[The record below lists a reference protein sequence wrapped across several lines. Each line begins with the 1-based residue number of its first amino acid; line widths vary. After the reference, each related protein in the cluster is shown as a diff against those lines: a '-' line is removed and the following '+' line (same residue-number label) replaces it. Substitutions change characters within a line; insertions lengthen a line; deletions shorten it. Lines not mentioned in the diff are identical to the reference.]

1 MGRLRVAFVLVVA
14 VTLPLFAESF
24 QIKKEVPTELWEP
37 VRPSNDA
44 SLVVAE
50 TVDFAEPRFEGVG
63 QGEVRVTVA
72 GARALRVETMPELPV
87 VERVYAVPV
96 GMRAEVFW
104 DGAVLNET
112 DGPVPLHA
120 QPETFYWSND
130 PSFRLAEPAT
140 GRFYPGKLV
149 DSAQIGNQV
158 RVRFYPLQWDRKTKS
173 LVQMQQVG
181 VKVYASIF
189 DGLFGTKKAAAPAA
203 TLKSESVILA
213 RANMLDAAKL
223 LQSFHSANYGI
234 ASEIVTVE
242 SVEKAEAELPESD
255 LPDGYKDR
263 SLADSIVVPYDAARG
278 RGYNYSLARK
288 LAQFFQ
294 RNLATGSPLKY
305 ITLVGDSVSIPPSY
319 YFSVRTGFDAKF
331 GVTDQC
337 YAAVAQCLEPRA
349 AVGRLPLQ
357 SVDEMKAYLAKTERW
372 LKYADTAPS
381 ELALFGGKAFAGPF
395 YIGELGV
402 LRALPEKA
410 DWRGVHKNFRTK
422 QNYTRAGVLETVRG
436 NGDSSFVYSLDHGG
450 GNQWYVEQ
458 QSVGSREVMAATS
471 SGSTVNPL
479 IFSIACTNGAYDEKL
494 LQDELYEDASQGADS
509 VGVALIRSVAG
520 AVGYF
525 GSSRPALGAPI
536 FEVDANGNLD
546 LQDSNHGLK
555 LLDTALEDYRVKGSG
570 RLGDYVRGTLT
581 RYASDPASLVTKDRF
596 RWTYLNAVLLGDPAM
611 RLASRTARESV
622 SPLARAV
629 DEIQAAFK
637 ASNSV
642 PAFSLPASGDAALR
656 VHAKTDVEAT
666 LFVQGQGLRF
676 NETLVQ
682 SKSVAV
688 GDADIA
694 FSDTQGRQTYFMRLE
709 NKTGVPI
716 ERQVWFRTQ

>member
-1 MGRLRVAFVLVVA
+1 VGRLRVAFVLVVA

-37 VRPSNDA
+37 VRPSNNA

-50 TVDFAEPRFEGVG
+50 NVDFAEPRFEGVG
-63 QGEVRVTVA
+63 QGEVRVSVP
-72 GARALRVETMPELPV
+72 GARALRVETMPELAV
-87 VERVYAVPV
+87 VGRDYALPA
-96 GMRAEVFW
+96 GARAEVFW
-104 DGAVLNET
+104 DSAVLQET
-112 DGPVPLHA
+112 DGPVPLRA

-130 PSFRLAEPAT
+130 PSFRLAEPST

-149 DSAQIGNQV
+149 DFVQSGSQV
-158 RVRFYPLQWDRKTKS
+158 RVRFYPLQWDRQNRTVVRMGR
-173 LVQMQQVG
+173 LA
-181 VKVYASIF
+181 VKVFAVPLEAEQPTWRPSAQF
-189 DGLFGTKKAAAPAA
+189 APQ
-203 TLKSESVILA
+203 SVILVREAMVEAA
-213 RANMLDAAKL
+213 RL
-223 LQSFHSANYGI
+223 LQTFHSERYKI

-242 SVEKAEAELPESD
+242 SLEKRETELPESD

-263 SLADSIVVPYDAARG
+263 SLADAVVVPYDAASG
-278 RGYNYSLARK
+278 KGYNYRLARK
-288 LAQFFQ
+288 LAQYFQ
-294 RNLATGSPLKY
+294 RSLGAGSALKY
-305 ITLVGDSVSIPPSY
+305 ITLVGDSTAIPPSY
-319 YFSVRTGFDAKF
+319 YFSVRTGFDARF

-357 SVDEMKAYLAKTERW
+357 SLGEMKTYLAKTDRW
-372 LKYADTAPS
+372 LKYSEAAPS
-381 ELALFGGKAFAGPF
+381 ELALFGGKAFNGPF

-402 LRALPEKA
+402 LRALSEKA
-410 DWRGVHKNFRTK
+410 DWRGVRKSFRTK
-422 QNYTRAGVLETVRG
+422 QNYTRGGVLETVRG

-458 QSVGSREVMAATS
+458 QSVGSRDVMAATNA
-471 SGSTVNPL
+471 GSTVNPL

-494 LQDELYEDASQGADS
+494 LQEDLYEDPSHGAHS
-509 VGVALIRSVAG
+509 VGVSLIRSVAG

-536 FEVDANGNLD
+536 FEIDARGNLD

-555 LLDTALEDYRVKGSG
+555 LLDTALEEYRVKGSG
-570 RLGDYVRGTLT
+570 RLGDYVRSTLA
-581 RYASDPASLVTKDRF
+581 RYATDPASLVTKDRF

-611 RLASRTARESV
+611 TLATRSVREAV
-622 SPLARAV
+622 SPMARSV
-629 DEIQAAFK
+629 DEIQAAFRGT
-637 ASNSV
+637 NNV
-642 PAFSLPASGDAALR
+642 PAMLLPESGDAALR
-656 VHAKTDVEAT
+656 IQSKTDVEAT

-676 NETLVQ
+676 NETLLKTKTVG
-682 SKSVAV
+682 A

-694 FSDTQGRQTYFMRLE
+694 FNDSQGRQTYFMRLE
-709 NKTGVPI
+709 NKTGVPV